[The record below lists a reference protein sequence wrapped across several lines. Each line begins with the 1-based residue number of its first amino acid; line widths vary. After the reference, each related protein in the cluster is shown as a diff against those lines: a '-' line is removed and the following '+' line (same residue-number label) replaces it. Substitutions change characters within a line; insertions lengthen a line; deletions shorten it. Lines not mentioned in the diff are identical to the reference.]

1 MFLGLNNQTVME
13 KDDKSEKDD
22 VPIRVLHLIDR
33 ITGYGTTRLLWNIV
47 RLTPSKE
54 IKHFVVTFSPDKG
67 KWVYADRLREEGVYR
82 QVSKPLFLKL
92 GRRPTIWFLTRYI
105 WTLWHVLQSLIW
117 FRPHII
123 HVHTGYALTIALLL
137 KVVLRRPVVHLVPSL
152 FSQMIDQG
160 KGWVPRFYARFH
172 SLIDCFF
179 TGVTSRDE
187 LLSIGVPGSKV
198 LLVRGVIDFQE
209 ISTVRHERQQHHKA
223 VREILHLSPDALI
236 ALSVGRLDPSKGHI
250 FALEALPALVREFP
264 KLHWL
269 VVGDGKLR
277 GELEDRAKALG
288 IFHHVHLL
296 GHQDDPLPYY
306 AAATVYL
313 RTMIFEERNLS
324 CFEAMA
330 MGLPMAGFDTGCEPD
345 LINTVG
351 HGILVP
357 NQSAEALSA
366 AVSQILMLPDQG
378 REMGSRGIKCIR
390 ENYDLRNAI
399 QDVTAVYEVLKKGNQ
414 IRSEQFEPLGHEG
427 LNK

>member
-1 MFLGLNNQTVME
+1 MFLGLNNQTGME

-54 IKHFVVTFSPDKG
+54 IKHFVITFSPDNG
-67 KWVYADRLREEGVYR
+67 KWLYADRLRGEGVYR

-92 GRRPTIWFLTRYI
+92 GRRPTVWFLTRYI
-105 WTLWHVLQSLIW
+105 WALWHVLQSLIW

-123 HVHTGYALTIALLL
+123 HVHTGYVLTIVLLL

-179 TGVTSRDE
+179 SGVSSRDE

-198 LLVRGVIDFQE
+198 LLVRGDIDFQE

-250 FALEALPALVREFP
+250 FSLEALPALVSQFP

-269 VVGDGKLR
+269 VLGDGKLR
-277 GELEDRAKALG
+277 SELEDRAKALG

-330 MGLPMAGFDTGCEPD
+330 MGLPMVGFDTGCEAD
-345 LINTVG
+345 LINKVG

-366 AVSQILMLPDQG
+366 AVAQILLLPDHG
-378 REMGSRGIKCIR
+378 REMGSRGIEFSQANFDIR
-390 ENYDLRNAI
+390 LAI
-399 QDVTAVYEVLKKGNQ
+399 EDITTVYKNLKDGVDVKKDGIVL
-414 IRSEQFEPLGHEG
+414 
-427 LNK
+427 